1 MKTTI
6 QLLLITALVV
16 LAACSDDVNNLSG
29 IENNLTNEQGV
40 VISDGEV
47 QSPQW
52 LVEAIDSIE
61 QRTRIAPWVY
71 LLEYD
76 GQKYV
81 NVNDWTNSCW
91 SCGELLFNMTGE
103 RIRPLADE
111 AESDPQESGE
121 PSGLYQAIMATKHFQ
136 EDLIW
141 PKDPSNTRT
150 TTATSG
156 L

>member
-6 QLLLITALVV
+6 QLLLITTL
-16 LAACSDDVNNLSG
+16 
-29 IENNLTNEQGV
+29 V

-76 GQKYV
+76 GQ
-81 NVNDWTNSCW
+81 
-91 SCGELLFNMTGE
+91 
-103 RIRPLADE
+103 
-111 AESDPQESGE
+111 
-121 PSGLYQAIMATKHFQ
+121 
-136 EDLIW
+136 
-141 PKDPSNTRT
+141 
-150 TTATSG
+150 
-156 L
+156 

>member
-1 MKTTI
+1 MKTSI

-81 NVNDWTNSCW
+81 NVK
-91 SCGELLFNMTGE
+91 TGQTLVG
-103 RIRPLADE
+103 RVANCF
-111 AESDPQESGE
+111 S
-121 PSGLYQAIMATKHFQ
+121 T
-136 EDLIW
+136 
-141 PKDPSNTRT
+141 
-150 TTATSG
+150 
-156 L
+156 